1 MVLTPGGVGKGGLV
15 GLDVLSKKRSRIK
28 TMWDAR
34 DAYLILI
41 LGDGEVDGLSSSTS
55 VHLLRGR
62 YTVDCVRLT
71 EYA

>member
-1 MVLTPGGVGKGGLV
+1 MGKW
-15 GLDVLSKKRSRIK
+15 DV
-28 TMWDAR
+28 R

-62 YTVDCVRLT
+62 YIVDCVRLT